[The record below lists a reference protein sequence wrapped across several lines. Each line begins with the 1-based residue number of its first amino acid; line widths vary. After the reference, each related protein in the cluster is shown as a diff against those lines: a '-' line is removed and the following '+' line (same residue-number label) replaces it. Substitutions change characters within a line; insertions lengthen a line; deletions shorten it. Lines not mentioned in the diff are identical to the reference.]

1 MPEPR
6 RTVAHVRDP
15 ATMRALA
22 HPTRLRLL
30 GELRTSGPRTVG
42 QLCAVLDEAPGSV
55 SYHVGKLAAAGLV
68 EQAPH
73 LARDRRERWW
83 RAAHDV
89 SSWEPPEE
97 YAGPGHAT
105 AYRELQRTVQQG
117 LAAEHARYL
126 DAEASLPR
134 EWVEAAVS
142 GDLVLHLR
150 APELAELSAEL
161 EALAERWHLRSDPG
175 REDAAP
181 TWFVYST
188 FRKPA

>member
-1 MPEPR
+1 MTGNPPS
-6 RTVAHVRDP
+6 VAHVRDP

-30 GELRTSGPRTVG
+30 GELRTSGPHTVG
-42 QLCAVLDEAPGSV
+42 RLCDLLDEAPGSV

-68 EQAPH
+68 EEAPH

-89 SSWEPPEE
+89 STWEPPEE
-97 YAGPGHAT
+97 YAGPEHAA
-105 AYRELQRTVQQG
+105 AYRDLQRAVQQG
-117 LAAEHARYL
+117 LAQQHARYL
-126 DAEASLPR
+126 ETEADLPR

-142 GDLVLHLR
+142 GDLVLHLT
-150 APELAELSAEL
+150 AAELAALSAEL

-175 REDAAP
+175 REGTAP
-181 TWFVYST
+181 AWLVYST
-188 FRKPA
+188 FRKPG